1 MGIKPLQTSP
11 PQAEGL
17 TSTQARRLKMFI
29 NSKYRENDVT
39 SIVDDRIT
47 VNSMSVLKMIKDLK
61 PGLPLLKE
69 RDNLAHRSFSE
80 GGRVR
85 LKLALLTTLLFCFSL
100 TNLFAQSTSAKQKIA
115 VFVPL
120 YLDSAFDAYNTY
132 RYDKN
137 FPKFINPG
145 LEFYEGVQL
154 AIDSLTKEKAPLEIF
169 IYDTRSVQRNLLEQ
183 INEIDTAIGL
193 IIAHANAQENWVL
206 AGEANLRKIPYINV
220 NLPNDGGI
228 VNNPYFIMLNP
239 SLRTHVESV
248 YRHLQKYFALNTITV
263 LRKKGQME
271 DLIKTY
277 LDDYSKSTASVPL
290 KIKYVDLTD
299 SFSVKQLLPMLDSNR
314 QNIFVAASLDDNFNR
329 RLIHQFAL
337 AGRSYKISIIGMP
350 TLDNFDREFSKPEF
364 KGPEIIYGNPFYNAK
379 TDKISTEI
387 NNHFNTKMYAR
398 PSDMVFRGYEVMLKY
413 SKLLAQYKTDLS
425 SNLNNKSNKVF
436 TDFDIQPVLNK
447 QTMTME
453 YFENKKLYFIK
464 WQDGVIRGVN

>member
-1 MGIKPLQTSP
+1 
-11 PQAEGL
+11 
-17 TSTQARRLKMFI
+17 
-29 NSKYRENDVT
+29 
-39 SIVDDRIT
+39 
-47 VNSMSVLKMIKDLK
+47 MIKRK
-61 PGLPLLKE
+61 
-69 RDNLAHRSFSE
+69 NRSYYFFTL
-80 GGRVR
+80 V
-85 LKLALLTTLLFCFSL
+85 LLFVSANSL
-100 TNLFAQSTSAKQKIA
+100 LAQNNGAKQKIA
-115 VFVPL
+115 IFVPL
-120 YLDSAFDAYNTY
+120 YLDSAFDANNTY

-154 AIDSLTKEKAPLEIF
+154 ALDSLTKEKTQLEVF
-169 IYDTRSVQRNLLEQ
+169 VYDTRSVQRNLLEQ
-183 INEIDTAIGL
+183 INELDTAVGL

-206 AGEANLRKIPYINV
+206 AGEAMLRKIPYINV

-228 VNNPYFIMLNP
+228 VNNPYFVMLNP

-248 YRHLQKYFALNTITV
+248 YRYIQKYYAVNTTTV

-277 LDDYSKSTASVPL
+277 LDDYSRSTASVPL
-290 KIKYVDLTD
+290 KLKYVDLID
-299 SFSVKQLLPMLDSNR
+299 SFTVKQLLPLLDSNR
-314 QNIFVAASLDDNFNR
+314 QNTFVVASLDDNFNR
-329 RLIHQFAL
+329 RLITQLAL
-337 AGRSYKISIIGMP
+337 AGRSYKTSIIGMP
-350 TLDNFDREFSKPEF
+350 TIDNLEKEFSKNEF

-379 TDKISTEI
+379 TDKISTDI

-398 PSDMVFRGYEVMLKY
+398 PSDMVFRGYEVMWKY

-464 WQDGVIRGVN
+464 WQDGVVKGVN

>member
-1 MGIKPLQTSP
+1 
-11 PQAEGL
+11 
-17 TSTQARRLKMFI
+17 
-29 NSKYRENDVT
+29 
-39 SIVDDRIT
+39 
-47 VNSMSVLKMIKDLK
+47 MSVQKMKIVFK
-61 PGLPLLKE
+61 PGLPLLKK
-69 RDNLAHRSFSE
+69 RDKR
-80 GGRVR
+80 GM
-85 LKLALLTTLLFCFSL
+85 LKLALLISLLFFFSL
-100 TNLFAQSTSAKQKIA
+100 TNLFAQNDSRQKIA

-145 LEFYEGVQL
+145 LEFYEGVQF
-154 AIDSLTKEKAPLEIF
+154 AIDSLTKEKVPLEVF
-169 IYDTRSVQRNLLEQ
+169 VYDTRSVQRNLLEQ
-183 INEIDTAIGL
+183 INEIDTSVGL

-228 VNNPYFIMLNP
+228 VNNPYFVMLNP

-248 YRHLQKYFALNTITV
+248 YRYLQKYFALNTITV

-290 KIKYVDLTD
+290 KLKYVDLID
-299 SFSVKQLLPMLDSNR
+299 SFTVKQLLPMLDSNR
-314 QNIFVAASLDDNFNR
+314 QNTFVAASLDDNFNR
-329 RLIHQFAL
+329 RLIAQLAS

-350 TLDNFDREFSKPEF
+350 TLDNFDREFSRHEF
-364 KGPEIIYGNPFYNAK
+364 KGPEIIYGHPFYNAK

-387 NNHFNTKMYAR
+387 NNYFNTKMYAR
-398 PSDMVFRGYEVMLKY
+398 PSDMVFRGYEVMWKY
-413 SKLLAQYKTDLS
+413 SKLLALYKTDLS
-425 SNLNNKSNKVF
+425 SNLNNKTNKVF

-447 QTMTME
+447 ETMTME

-464 WQDGVIRGVN
+464 WQDGVIKGVN

>member
-1 MGIKPLQTSP
+1 MSLQK
-11 PQAEGL
+11 
-17 TSTQARRLKMFI
+17 LK
-29 NSKYRENDVT
+29 
-39 SIVDDRIT
+39 IVF
-47 VNSMSVLKMIKDLK
+47 K

-69 RDNLAHRSFSE
+69 RDK
-80 GGRVR
+80 RVR
-85 LKLALLTTLLFCFSL
+85 LKLALLIPLLFFYSF
-100 TNLFAQSTSAKQKIA
+100 TITFAQNNTSKQRIA
-115 VFVPL
+115 VFAPL
-120 YLDSAFDAYNTY
+120 YLDSAFDEYNIY

-145 LEFYEGVQL
+145 LEFYEGIQF
-154 AIDSLTKEKAPLEIF
+154 AIDSLNKENAQLEVF
-169 IYDTRSVQRNLLEQ
+169 VFDTRSSKTLLMEQ
-183 INEIDTAIGL
+183 LNQLDTVDL
-193 IIAHANAQENWVL
+193 IIGHANAQENWVL
-206 AGEANLRKIPYINV
+206 ADEARIRKVPYINV

-228 VNNPYFIMLNP
+228 TNNPYFVMLNP

-248 YRHLQKYFALNTITV
+248 YRYLQKYFALNTITV
-263 LRKKGQME
+263 LRTNGQME

-277 LDDYSKSTASVPL
+277 FDDYSKSTASVPL
-290 KIKYVDLTD
+290 KLRYVNLAD
-299 SFSVKQLLPMLDSNR
+299 SFTVKQLLPMLDSNR

-329 RLIHQFAL
+329 RLINQFVL
-337 AGRSYKISIIGMP
+337 AGRAYKISIIGMP
-350 TLDNFDREFSKPEF
+350 TLDNLDREFSKHEF
-364 KGPEIIYGNPFYNAK
+364 KGPEIIYGHPFYNAK
-379 TDKISTEI
+379 TDKVSTEI

-398 PSDMVFRGYEVMLKY
+398 PSDMVFRGYEVMWKY

>member
-1 MGIKPLQTSP
+1 
-11 PQAEGL
+11 
-17 TSTQARRLKMFI
+17 
-29 NSKYRENDVT
+29 
-39 SIVDDRIT
+39 
-47 VNSMSVLKMIKDLK
+47 
-61 PGLPLLKE
+61 
-69 RDNLAHRSFSE
+69 
-80 GGRVR
+80 VR
-85 LKLALLTTLLFCFSL
+85 LKFALSILLLFFFSL
-100 TNLFAQSTSAKQKIA
+100 TNSFAQSSSKQKIA
-115 VFVPL
+115 VFIPL
-120 YLDSAFDAYNTY
+120 YLDSAFDATNTY

-154 AIDSLTKEKAPLEIF
+154 ALDSLIKEKAQLEVF
-169 IYDTRSVQRNLLEQ
+169 VYDTRSVQRNLLEQ
-183 INEIDTAIGL
+183 INEIDTAVGL

-220 NLPNDGGI
+220 NLPNDGGVI
-228 VNNPYFIMLNP
+228 NNPYFVMLNP

-248 YRHLQKYFALNTITV
+248 YRYVQKYYSVGKTTV

-290 KIKYVDLTD
+290 KLKYIDLTD
-299 SFSVKQLLPMLDSNR
+299 SFTVKQLLPLLDSNR
-314 QNIFVAASLDDNFNR
+314 QNTFIAASLDDNFNR
-329 RLIHQFAL
+329 RLITQLAL
-337 AGRSYKISIIGMP
+337 AGKSYKTSIIGMP
-350 TLDNFDREFSKPEF
+350 TIDNLEKEFSKNEF
-364 KGPEIIYGNPFYNAK
+364 KGPQIIYGLPFYNAK
-379 TDKISTEI
+379 TDKISTDI
-387 NNHFNTKMYAR
+387 NNHFNSKMYAR

-413 SKLLAQYKTDLS
+413 SKLLAQYKSDLS

-464 WQDGVIRGVN
+464 WQDGVVKGVN

>member
-1 MGIKPLQTSP
+1 
-11 PQAEGL
+11 
-17 TSTQARRLKMFI
+17 
-29 NSKYRENDVT
+29 
-39 SIVDDRIT
+39 
-47 VNSMSVLKMIKDLK
+47 MIKRK
-61 PGLPLLKE
+61 I
-69 RDNLAHRSFSE
+69 RSYYFFAI
-80 GGRVR
+80 V
-85 LKLALLTTLLFCFSL
+85 LLFVSANSL
-100 TNLFAQSTSAKQKIA
+100 LAQNTSKQKIA

-154 AIDSLTKEKAPLEIF
+154 ALDSLTKEKVPLEVF
-169 IYDTRSVQRNLLEQ
+169 VYDTRSIQRNLLEQ

-228 VNNPYFIMLNP
+228 VNNPYFVMLNP

-248 YRHLQKYFALNTITV
+248 YRYLQKYNPLNTITV

-290 KIKYVDLTD
+290 KLKYVDLID
-299 SFSVKQLLPMLDSNR
+299 SFTVKQLRSMLDSNR
-314 QNIFVAASLDDNFNR
+314 QNTFIAASLDDNFNR
-329 RLIHQFAL
+329 RLITQLAL
-337 AGRSYKISIIGMP
+337 AGRAYKTSIIGMP
-350 TLDNFDREFSKPEF
+350 TLDNLDKEFSKNEF
-364 KGPEIIYGNPFYNAK
+364 KGPEIIYGHPFYNAK
-379 TDKISTEI
+379 TDKTSSEI

-398 PSDMVFRGYEVMLKY
+398 PSDMVYRGYEVMWKY
-413 SKLLAQYKTDLS
+413 SKLLAEYKTDLS

-464 WQDGVIRGVN
+464 WQDGVIKGVN